1 MRTGIATHDND
12 TITIRGRSLV
22 DDLIGKVSFTEMA
35 FLQIRGRMPT
45 DSERTIW
52 DMVLVTLMEHGFTPS
67 VIATRMIAMSSPEA
81 SQSAVAAGILAVGS
95 QFVGTT
101 ELAAEL
107 LNQLVSDPEGIDA
120 AALRTAKDYRAK
132 KKPLPGFGHHL
143 HKPDDPRTPKIF
155 EVAREAGVPGQHIHA
170 IERLSVHVD
179 ELYGRHITINAT
191 GAIAAVLAEIGT
203 PPGLMR
209 GLSVISR
216 TAGLVGHIEEERADP
231 TGRALWD
238 LVEHSVEYVEPEA

>member
-1 MRTGIATHDND
+1 MKTAIATHDND
-12 TITIRGRSLV
+12 TITIRGRNLV
-22 DDLIGKVSFTEMA
+22 EELIGKVTFTEMA

-45 DSERTIW
+45 ATEKAIW

-107 LNQLVSDPEGIDA
+107 LEKLVSDPEGIEA
-120 AALRTAKDYRAK
+120 AALRTAKEYRAAK
-132 KKPLPGFGHHL
+132 RALPGFGHHL
-143 HKPDDPRTPKIF
+143 HKPDDPRTPRIF
-155 EVAREAGVPGQHIHA
+155 EVAHEAGVPGQHIEA
-170 IERLSVHVD
+170 LQILSKHVD
-179 ELYGRHITINAT
+179 AVSGRHITINAT
-191 GAIAAVLAEIGT
+191 GAIAAVLCEIET
-203 PPGLMR
+203 PPQLMR

-216 TAGLVGHIEEERADP
+216 AAGLVGHIEEERAHP
-231 TGRALWD
+231 TGRGLWD
-238 LVEHSVEYVEPEA
+238 LVEHSVEYTEQL